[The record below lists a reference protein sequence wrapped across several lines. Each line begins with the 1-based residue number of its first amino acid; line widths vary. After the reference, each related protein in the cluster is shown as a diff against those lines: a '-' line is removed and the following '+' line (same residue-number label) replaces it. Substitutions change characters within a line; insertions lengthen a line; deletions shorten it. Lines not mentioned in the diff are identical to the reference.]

1 MKRGS
6 HMAVRKTAGKKT
18 AGKIAAKKAAVKPAA
33 KKKVA
38 KKPAPKKTAMKEGNR
53 YVCRVCG
60 LGVTVDT
67 ACGCVETAHLICC
80 EKPMKAKK

>member
-1 MKRGS
+1 MKRGN
-6 HMAVRKTAGKKT
+6 HMAVGRTAKKKT
-18 AGKIAAKKAAVKPAA
+18 TGKTAA

-38 KKPAPKKTAMKEGNR
+38 RKPAPKKTVAKKAAMKEGSR

-60 LGVTVDT
+60 LGVTIDT

-80 EKPMKAKK
+80 EKPMKAAGK

>member
-1 MKRGS
+1 
-6 HMAVRKTAGKKT
+6 MAVGKTARKKT
-18 AGKIAAKKAAVKPAA
+18 TGKTAARKAAAKPAA

-38 KKPAPKKTAMKEGNR
+38 KKPAPKKTVAKKAVMKEGSR

-80 EKPMKAKK
+80 EKPMKAGK